1 MALRPG
7 IPAAIRCLVLAF
19 VPVLV
24 SPLLLVP
31 ARADQPVI
39 DATAFRRSLGA
50 YEDGAFALIVSKD
63 PDERAATIRVLTVLV
78 SSHYPAARDLLL
90 DDSSP
95 AVQAALAQAI
105 GQMGDDS
112 PKAVEFLERMLQSTD
127 QQVADAAID
136 AENLYLR
143 APLRFKR
150 LWTRQKANSLWAEG
164 WQQTAR
170 MNAGLVVGVAEAK
183 PWQDPAWS
191 ELSPTTK
198 INLLL
203 RAGTRDSVPMAVAL
217 ASAQDAPKYVLPCI
231 GEPVDLPYLRNL
243 LDDPI
248 PGIKRY
254 ALRTLKADKDAAF
267 QEGLA
272 SLIQAYKPGD
282 EEIQRPTLGALG
294 LGEFLPDMDEKEL
307 LTLLSKDPGRWFWD
321 ITWTLKRRGHPLSYA
336 DLQDQTQHPPL
347 FDATKVKPHLIRSA
361 RLLALM
367 EENLYPKLPIELS
380 ASLPTPSLRSESLRT
395 SELNQFTSSLKVAMA
410 FRAGL
415 PSSIVEAC
423 RAKLKNWRDTTG
435 AQLQPPLYQQEKD
448 TIQDLLDLLSSS
460 AEREQA
466 WRTFRTS
473 KDPLNEQAAL
483 KILKYGISQ
492 RDQAIQQLLQMPQE
506 ALERLDASSA
516 ADTCGHLG
524 VEPWLAS
531 LPAPTPA
538 LQNLKREFSKRT
550 AEAGIHDGSAFA
562 RAFLESRG
570 LSISSSDPM
579 PTARACCNPAFPV
592 RRQAEALLDEHFHL
606 GGNLPDI
613 RNQADCKA
621 WLEAYEGTLRN
632 WKEPS
637 FPPPSLSELDRSWI
651 VQLLLRRQKAHFD
664 SLVDDLVNPKPSGV
678 IVCGGPGGYG
688 PASPAV
694 WQPSDV
700 FIRQGNLEYEPDIR
714 GLLERPEPIVRHA
727 AAFALWK
734 MFREPAALEVFKK
747 DAQSTDAKLRASSLN
762 TLLKFRRK
770 EEADVYPS
778 LLTEKDPLLRQV
790 GLAGVQAFSRRDTLP
805 EVLSLVADSDGT
817 TSTMAVDTLGLWQ
830 SREALPLLI
839 RLVKED
845 GPRATNAALA
855 MTHFRTREDLDHLLA
870 LAADTKIPEVA
881 RIRFLGVLSQI
892 TKRQGLQYC
901 DIAMTFG
908 RNQKLEPAIVKEWQS
923 WWNAH
928 RDETPEERFKSVLAE
943 QVTIVLQSKD
953 DARSSMARASL
964 RSFIPAAYCLEGPR
978 PTTPQCRDT
987 VTAWWSACKD
997 ESTWSIF
1004 ANPQAA
1010 SWPFLD
1016 VLWDIDPK
1024 RAQKLLFARFY
1035 QASLMSYDPSL
1046 RNWSQDYPYTQLV
1059 LRAGVDFGDPTAA
1072 RCGIKDI
1079 VLANWLSWAKREGWA
1094 D

>member
-31 ARADQPVI
+31 ASADQPVI

-63 PDERAATIRVLTVLV
+63 PDERAAAIRVLTVLA
-78 SSHYPAARDLLL
+78 SSHYAAARHSLL
-90 DDSSP
+90 DNSSP
-95 AVQAALAQAI
+95 LVQAALAKAI

-112 PKAVEFLERMLQSTD
+112 PEAVAFLERMLVSPD
-127 QQVADAAID
+127 NQVVDAAIE
-136 AENLYLR
+136 AENLNLR
-143 APLRFKR
+143 APLRFAK
-150 LWTRQKANSLWAEG
+150 LWTQEKVNSLWADG
-164 WQQTAR
+164 WQRTAR
-170 MNAGLVVGVAEAK
+170 MNAGLVIGVAEAK
-183 PWQDPAWS
+183 PWQDPAWKD
-191 ELSPTTK
+191 LSPTTQMS
-198 INLLL
+198 LLL
-203 RAGTRDSVPMAVAL
+203 RAGTHDSVPMAVSL
-217 ASAQDAPKYVLPCI
+217 AGAKDAPNYVLPCI
-231 GEPVDLPYLRNL
+231 GEPVDLPYVRSL
-243 LDDPI
+243 LHDPT

-254 ALRTLKADKDAAF
+254 ALRTLKAAKDQAF
-267 QEGLA
+267 QTGLA
-272 SLIQAYKPGD
+272 SMIQAYKPGD
-282 EEIQRPTLGALG
+282 EEIQKPALGALG
-294 LGEFLPDMDEKEL
+294 LGEFLPEMDETEL
-307 LTLLSKDPGRWFWD
+307 LTLLSKDPGKWFWD
-321 ITWTLKRRGHPLSYA
+321 IRWTLERRGRPLTYA
-336 DLQDQTQHPPL
+336 ELQGKTPAGPL
-347 FDATKVKPHLIRSA
+347 FDASKVRPDLLRSA

-367 EENLYPKLPIELS
+367 RESLYGDLLRELDSFLPTSSSREFRLGDFIS
-380 ASLPTPSLRSESLRT
+380 SFKMAKAFRASLPP
-395 SELNQFTSSLKVAMA
+395 NVA
-410 FRAGL
+410 
-415 PSSIVEAC
+415 EAC
-423 RAKLKNWRDTTG
+423 RTRVKTWRDTTG

-448 TIQDLLDLLSSS
+448 TLQELLDLLSSPS
-460 AEREQA
+460 EREQA
-466 WRTFRTS
+466 WRTFRNS
-473 KDPLNEQAAL
+473 KDPLGEQVAL
-483 KILKYGISQ
+483 KVLKSGITQ
-492 RDQAIQQLLQMPQE
+492 RDQAVQQLLQMPQE
-506 ALERLDASSA
+506 AMPQLDVSLP
-516 ADTCGHLG
+516 ADTCARLG
-524 VEPWLAS
+524 VEPWLPG

-538 LQNLKREFSKRT
+538 LENLKNEFSRGT
-550 AEAGIHDGSAFA
+550 VEAGIHDRSAFA

-570 LSISSSDPM
+570 LSVSISDPS
-579 PTARACCNPAFPV
+579 PAARACCSPSYPI
-592 RRQAEALLDEHFHL
+592 RLQAEIWLDEHFRPGL
-606 GGNLPDI
+606 NLPDI
-613 RNQADCKA
+613 SNQEDCKA
-621 WLEAYEGTLRN
+621 WLKTYDGTLRN

-637 FPPPSLSELDRSWI
+637 FPPPSLSEQDRRWI

-678 IVCGGPGGYG
+678 IVCGAPGGYG

-839 RLVKED
+839 RLVKGD

-855 MTHFRTREDLDHLLA
+855 LTHFRSREDLDQLLA
-870 LAADTKIPEVA
+870 TAADTKIPEAA
-881 RIRFLGVLSQI
+881 RIRFLGILSQI
-892 TKRQGLQYC
+892 TKRHGLQYC

-908 RNQKLEPAIVKEWQS
+908 RNQKLEPATVKEWQS

-928 RDETPEERFKSVLAE
+928 RDKAPEQRFRDVLAE
-943 QVTIVLQSKD
+943 QVDILMESKD
-953 DARSSMARASL
+953 DARTSVVRASL
-964 RSFIPAAYCLEGPR
+964 RSLVPNASCLEGPG
-978 PTTPQCRDT
+978 PTTPKCQDT
-987 VTAWWSACKD
+987 VTAWWSVCKTQ
-997 ESTWSIF
+997 STWSIL

-1010 SWPFLD
+1010 PWSYLD

-1024 RAQKLLFARFY
+1024 RAQKLLFARFH